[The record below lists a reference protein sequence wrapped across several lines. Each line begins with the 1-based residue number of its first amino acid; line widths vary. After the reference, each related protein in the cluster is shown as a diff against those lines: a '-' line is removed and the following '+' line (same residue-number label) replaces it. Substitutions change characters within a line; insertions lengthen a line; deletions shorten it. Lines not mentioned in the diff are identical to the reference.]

1 MRLPAQLSA
10 AARQQLRSRRPD
22 ALASPDC
29 LTEDV
34 FVASVVIPELKLR
47 DVERHIF
54 GADLVEGADNAAF
67 ENRPE
72 AFNRVGVDDAVD
84 VLTFGVIDDAVREV
98 PVELTI
104 ATKLVGTNQTDLLR
118 RSEEHTSELQSPMYL
133 VCRLLLE
140 KKKK

>member
-34 FVASVVIPELKLR
+34 FVASVVIPELKLS

-54 GADLVEGADNAAF
+54 GADFVEGADNAAF

-72 AFNRVGVDDAVD
+72 AFNRVRVDRADD
-84 VLTFGVIDDAVREV
+84 VLTLGVVNDTMRELFTERPVSAPCVR
-98 PVELTI
+98 
-104 ATKLVGTNQTDLLR
+104 AKQTDFLGNR
-118 RSEEHTSELQSPMYL
+118 AAHESGE
-133 VCRLLLE
+133 
-140 KKKK
+140 